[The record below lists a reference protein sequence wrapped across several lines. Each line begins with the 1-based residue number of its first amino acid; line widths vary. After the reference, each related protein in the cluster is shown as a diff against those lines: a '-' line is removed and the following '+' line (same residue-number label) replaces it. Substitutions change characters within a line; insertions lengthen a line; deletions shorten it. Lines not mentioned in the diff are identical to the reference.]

1 MEPQLGGNEMTRM
14 SKKVLAV
21 LLCTSMIFG
30 LAACGNTKEAAGA
43 AETPDQ
49 EVTESNTE
57 APAEEA
63 AGSEEQVT
71 LNVWHQWSND
81 TNELKAKYEEA
92 AAAYMSEHPNV
103 TIQTETLDTEA
114 YKTKINAE
122 FAGDAEGID
131 VFYWWGAG
139 TAKKFVEADKLLVL
153 DDYVTDEVRANM
165 LEGSTGAFEYDG
177 KLYSVPMFSW
187 YMTLFCN
194 QEIFDQAGATIPTNY
209 DELVAAVEKLSKL
222 DGIVPMASG
231 AKDGWNAA
239 FMYQALALREVG
251 ATGINAMLKGQE
263 AFGGDGYTQ
272 AAQKVVDL
280 YNMGAFGKN
289 PLEGGNDDANAAFGS
304 GKAAM
309 RLTGSWYANSL
320 YTDEQTTIDPANV
333 VACSI
338 PVIDGKGNAS
348 DYCGGFVESF
358 WVNKNTKAPDV
369 AADFA
374 IYINE
379 KMGVACYE
387 TGSGFSGWKT
397 QADESNLNPLFIQIK
412 DCLAQGKEG
421 VLAWDTSLDSEPATV
436 HNEQVQTLFAP
447 NADVAAFIAE
457 HEAAINE

>member
-1 MEPQLGGNEMTRM
+1 MLKRWKRVMG
-14 SKKVLAV
+14 V
-21 LLCTSMIFG
+21 LLGASMVLG
-30 LAACGNTKEAAGA
+30 MTACGGADTAATGDTKSAESQASSEGSADAAGTS
-43 AETPDQ
+43 ETGG
-49 EVTESNTE
+49 E
-57 APAEEA
+57 A
-63 AGSEEQVT
+63 VT

-92 AAAYMSEHPNV
+92 VTEYMEENPNV
-103 TIQTETLDTEA
+103 TIHSETLDTEA

-122 FAGDAEGID
+122 FAGDADGID

-139 TAKKFVEADKLLVL
+139 TAKKFVEADKLLAL
-153 DDYVTDEVRANM
+153 DDYITDDVRSRM

-194 QEIFDQAGATIPTNY
+194 TELFDEAGATIPTTY
-209 DELVAAVEKLSKL
+209 DELVDAVEKLSQL
-222 DGIVPMASG
+222 DGITPMASG

-251 ATGINAMLKGQE
+251 ADNVNAMLQGE
-263 AFGGDGYTQ
+263 VPFGEDEGYAE
-272 AAQKVVDL
+272 AAQKVIDL

-309 RLTGSWYANSL
+309 RLTGSWYANSI
-320 YTDEQTTIDPANV
+320 YTDEQTTIDPENV
-333 VACSI
+333 VAVGI
-338 PVIDGKGNAS
+338 PMIDGKGNAS

-358 WVNKNTKAPDV
+358 WVNKNTAYPEE
-369 AADFA
+369 AAKFA

-387 TGSGFSGWKT
+387 TGSGFSGWT
-397 QADESNLNPLFIQIK
+397 TEADESNLNPLFIQIK
-412 DCLAQGKEG
+412 DLLAEGKAG
-421 VLAWDTSLDSEPATV
+421 VLAWDTSLDSEPATI
-436 HNEQVQTLFAP
+436 HNEQTQTLFAP
-447 NADVAAFIAE
+447 GADVDSFIQA
-457 HEAAINE
+457 HEDAINN

>member
-1 MEPQLGGNEMTRM
+1 MLKRWKRVMGILLGASMVLGMT
-14 SKKVLAV
+14 
-21 LLCTSMIFG
+21 
-30 LAACGNTKEAAGA
+30 ACGGTDTAATGEAKSAESTASASSESAPDA
-43 AETPDQ
+43 AASDGET
-49 EVTESNTE
+49 
-57 APAEEA
+57 
-63 AGSEEQVT
+63 VT

-92 AAAYMSEHPNV
+92 VAAYMEENPNV
-103 TIQTETLDTEA
+103 VIHSETLDTEA

-122 FAGDAEGID
+122 FAGDADGID

-139 TAKKFVEADKLLVL
+139 TAKKFVEADKLLAL
-153 DDYVTDEVRANM
+153 DDYITDDVRSRM

-194 QEIFDQAGATIPTNY
+194 TELFDEAGAAIPTTY
-209 DELVAAVEKLSKL
+209 DELVDAVEKLSTL
-222 DGIVPMASG
+222 DGITPMASG

-251 ATGINAMLKGQE
+251 ADNVNAMLQGE
-263 AFGGDGYTQ
+263 VPFGEDAGYAE
-272 AAQKVVDL
+272 AAQKVIDL

-309 RLTGSWYANSL
+309 RLTGSWYANSI
-320 YTDEQTTIDPANV
+320 YTDEQTTIDPENV
-333 VACSI
+333 VAVGI
-338 PVIDGKGNAS
+338 PTIDGKGNAS

-358 WVNKNTKAPDV
+358 WVNKNTAYPEE
-369 AADFA
+369 AAKFA

-387 TGSGFSGWKT
+387 TGSGFSGWT
-397 QADESNLNPLFIQIK
+397 TEADESNLNPLFIQIK
-412 DCLAQGKEG
+412 DLLAEGKTG
-421 VLAWDTSLDSEPATV
+421 VLAWDTSLDSMPATV
-436 HNEQVQTLFAP
+436 HNEQTQTLFAP
-447 NADVAAFIAE
+447 GADVDSFIQA
-457 HEAAINE
+457 HEDAINN